1 VAETRTRAPAGP
13 GGPGSPGSTVTASS
27 QRRFARRQ
35 WSRRWLRLRYVV
47 VAVLGLALLVV
58 GVWSIWFSSLLA
70 VEQVEVAGADVL
82 SEQEVRD
89 AASVPVGDPVARID
103 LDAVRARVEALAVV
117 RSADVT
123 RAWPDGVRVEVEE
136 RVAVAVVRIGS
147 TLRGMDA
154 EGVVFRDYQ
163 ETPTALPRV
172 DALSG
177 VTSEAL
183 REGAAVVAAL
193 PEGLAAD
200 VDYVEVGTV
209 DQIRLLLRDGREV
222 VWGSSADAEQKAR
235 VLEVLLEQDG
245 RVLDVSVPATPT
257 TRS

>member
-1 VAETRTRAPAGP
+1 MPEHDVE
-13 GGPGSPGSTVTASS
+13 ASR
-27 QRRFARRQ
+27 RRFVRRRWARR
-35 WSRRWLRLRYVV
+35 WVRLRYVV
-47 VAVLGLALLVV
+47 IAVLALALVVV
-58 GVWSIWFSSLLA
+58 GAWSVWFSSLLA
-70 VEQVEVAGADVL
+70 VEQVEVAGTDVL
-82 SEQEVRD
+82 SEQEVRA
-89 AASVPVGDPVARID
+89 AASVPMGDPVARID
-103 LDAVRARVEALAVV
+103 LEAVRARVEALSVV

-154 EGVVFRDYQ
+154 DGVVFRDYKD
-163 ETPTALPRV
+163 TPADLPRV

-177 VTSEAL
+177 VTSDAL

-193 PEGLAAD
+193 PAGLAAD
-200 VDYVEVGTV
+200 VDHVEVGTV

-222 VWGSSADAEQKAR
+222 VWGSAEDSEQKSR
-235 VLEVLLEQDG
+235 VLEILLDQEG

>member
-1 VAETRTRAPAGP
+1 MAEPA
-13 GGPGSPGSTVTASS
+13 VASS
-27 QRRFARRQ
+27 RRRFVRRQ
-35 WSRRWLRLRYVV
+35 WERRWVRLRYVV
-47 VAVLGLALLVV
+47 VGLLALALLVV
-58 GVWSIWFSSLLA
+58 AVWSVWFSSLLA
-70 VEQVEVAGADVL
+70 VERVEVVGSEVL
-82 SEQEVRD
+82 TEQEVRE

-123 RAWPDGVRVEVEE
+123 RAWPDGVRIEVVE

-154 EGVVFRDYQ
+154 DGVVFRDY
-163 ETPTALPRV
+163 EDTPTDLPRV
-172 DALSG
+172 DALTG

-183 REGAAVVAAL
+183 REGAAVVSAL

-200 VDYVEVGTV
+200 VDHVEVGTV

-222 VWGSSADAEQKAR
+222 VWGSASDAEQKAR

>member
-1 VAETRTRAPAGP
+1 MAEP
-13 GGPGSPGSTVTASS
+13 VVEASR
-27 QRRFARRQ
+27 RRFARRQ
-35 WSRRWLRLRYVV
+35 WARRWLRLRYVV
-47 VAVLGLALLVV
+47 VGVLALALVVV
-58 GVWSIWFSSLLA
+58 GVWSVWFSSLLA
-70 VEQVEVAGADVL
+70 VEQVEVAGTDVL
-82 SEQEVRD
+82 SEQDVRD

-154 EGVVFRDYQ
+154 DGVVFRDYRD
-163 ETPTALPRV
+163 TPTALPRV

-200 VDYVEVGTV
+200 VDHVEVGTV

-222 VWGSSADAEQKAR
+222 VWGSASDSEQKAR
-235 VLEVLLEQDG
+235 VLEILLEQDG

>member
-1 VAETRTRAPAGP
+1 MAETRTRAPAGP
-13 GGPGSPGSTVTASS
+13 AGPGGTVTASS

-58 GVWSIWFSSLLA
+58 GVWAIWFSSLLA

-82 SEQEVRD
+82 ERAGGPRGRLGAGGRPGRPHRPRRGPCAGRGAGRGAQRRRD
-89 AASVPVGDPVARID
+89 PRLARRRPRRASRSGWPSRSCASARRC
-103 LDAVRARVEALAVV
+103 AGW
-117 RSADVT
+117 T
-123 RAWPDGVRVEVEE
+123 PRAWSSATTRRPPAD
-136 RVAVAVVRIGS
+136 
-147 TLRGMDA
+147 
-154 EGVVFRDYQ
+154 
-163 ETPTALPRV
+163 LPRV

-193 PEGLAAD
+193 PEDLAAD
-200 VDYVEVGTV
+200 VDHVEVGTV
-209 DQIRLLLRDGREV
+209 DQIRLRAARRARGGVGERLGLRAE
-222 VWGSSADAEQKAR
+222 GSASSR
-235 VLEVLLEQDG
+235 SCCEQDG
-245 RVLDVSVPATPT
+245 RVFDVSVPATPT